1 MRQSLRVLPM
11 DNSKVCYFRYET
23 AEFTI
28 LYPNA
33 FENLPLAK
41 MRKIFKFMC
50 SDPYGNVDAI
60 CITQEA
66 LRSYVQETRSAW
78 EKASKEFV
86 DGYVDVQHKLVFKK
100 RQVMANN
107 KKLRS
112 AVAKAKF
119 NHERAK
125 ALLTYFESL

>member
-1 MRQSLRVLPM
+1 M
-11 DNSKVCYFRYET
+11 DNNSKVCSFRFET

-41 MRKIFKFMC
+41 MHKIFKFMRR
-50 SDPYGNVDAI
+50 DPDENADAI
-60 CITQEA
+60 CITHEA
-66 LRSYVQETRSAW
+66 LRSYVQETRQAW
-78 EKASKEFV
+78 ENASKEFV